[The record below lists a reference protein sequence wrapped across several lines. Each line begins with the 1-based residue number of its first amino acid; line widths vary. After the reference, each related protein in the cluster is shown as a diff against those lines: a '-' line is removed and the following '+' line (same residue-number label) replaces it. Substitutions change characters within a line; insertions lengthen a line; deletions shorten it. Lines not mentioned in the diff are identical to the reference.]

1 MPKLSSCYAYR
12 SPHALSGETSGEE
25 TLACSTSGFGGLSAF
40 GFRSAGKGRPIAGRA
55 PSPWYGAPTR
65 EPPPAW
71 HTYWF
76 GRIGASCVS
85 AIESRVW
92 GCGFFQSGHEARRG
106 DGLTP
111 GGVGTEAESAATPRG
126 PAALGVPLLRAP
138 EAPLMEFFE
147 GPAGRRAA
155 RVRTT

>member
-1 MPKLSSCYAYR
+1 MLNLWFRWLVCFRLS
-12 SPHALSGETSGEE
+12 LG
-25 TLACSTSGFGGLSAF
+25 
-40 GFRSAGKGRPIAGRA
+40 GKGDIRSLAERPA
-55 PSPWYGAPTR
+55 PGDGAPTR

-92 GCGFFQSGHEARRG
+92 GCGFFQSGHEAWRG

-111 GGVGTEAESAATPRG
+111 GGAGTEAESAATPRG

>member
-1 MPKLSSCYAYR
+1 MKKPWRVQPLVSV
-12 SPHALSGETSGEE
+12 
-25 TLACSTSGFGGLSAF
+25 ACLLSAF
-40 GFRSAGKGRPIAGRA
+40 ARRERGHPIAGRA
-55 PSPWYGAPTR
+55 PSPGYGAPTR
-65 EPPPAW
+65 EQ
-71 HTYWF
+71 
-76 GRIGASCVS
+76 
-85 AIESRVW
+85 
-92 GCGFFQSGHEARRG
+92 GCGIFQSGHEAWRG

-111 GGVGTEAESAATPRG
+111 GGAGTEAESAATPRG